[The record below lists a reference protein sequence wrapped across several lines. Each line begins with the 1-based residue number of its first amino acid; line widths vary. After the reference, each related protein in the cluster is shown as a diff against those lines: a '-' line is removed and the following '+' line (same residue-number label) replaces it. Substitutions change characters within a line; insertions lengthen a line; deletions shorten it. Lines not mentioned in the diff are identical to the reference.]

1 MATLEETSALLDET
15 MVVLTGNLISSTAE
29 PKSGTTVLDSWL
41 TQLRAGEN
49 TDELVAGLENLKTQL
64 ATDKPDSGKLSEG
77 MFKLA
82 EQTRLM
88 GTETGS
94 EGEIATRLEAL
105 SSALRTVAGAL
116 GNQ

>member
-15 MVVLTGNLISSTAE
+15 MVVLTGDLTSSTAK
-29 PKSGTTVLDSWL
+29 PLDATDVIDSWL
-41 TQLRAGEN
+41 RQLRPGDN
-49 TDELVAGLENLKTQL
+49 TDELVAGMEKLKSQL
-64 ATDKPDSGKLSEG
+64 AHGKPDSGELSVT
-77 MFKLA
+77 MLSLA

-94 EGEIATRLEAL
+94 EGEISTRLEAL
-105 SSALRTVAGAL
+105 SAALRTTAGAL